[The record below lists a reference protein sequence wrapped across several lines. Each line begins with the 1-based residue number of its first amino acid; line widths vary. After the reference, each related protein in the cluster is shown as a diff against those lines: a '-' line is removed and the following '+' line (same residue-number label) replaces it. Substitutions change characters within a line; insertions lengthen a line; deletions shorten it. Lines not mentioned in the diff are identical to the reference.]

1 MSNGVNNQTTKIRKE
16 KTKELTSYLLHKHY
30 CENDEDALIEHF
42 DEYFSWLGTGEQE
55 YAVGYETVKD
65 IFRKFSGK
73 VIKCNISDECYDVIE
88 AAPDVYVCSGR
99 LWISTDPSTQ
109 TYLRVHQRITTVFR
123 VYSNGAPMERSVC
136 ISVCAPLEQLSCK
149 KSCFIKVS
157 PCSSIY
163 KTPCSVCAYGAHTVC
178 SFPLNRLYTACFETP
193 ISSAIC
199 RTGGTTLL

>member
-73 VIKCNISDECYDVIE
+73 VIKCNISDECYG
-88 AAPDVYVCSGR
+88 VC
-99 LWISTDPSTQ
+99 Q
-109 TYLRVHQRITTVFR
+109 VF
-123 VYSNGAPMERSVC
+123 C
-136 ISVCAPLEQLSCK
+136 
-149 KSCFIKVS
+149 VS
-157 PCSSIY
+157 
-163 KTPCSVCAYGAHTVC
+163 
-178 SFPLNRLYTACFETP
+178 F
-193 ISSAIC
+193 
-199 RTGGTTLL
+199 